1 MVNRKFKHL
10 VRAYGATF
18 TRHSIEWLLP
28 ERCHICDALSETTQ
42 ALCKECRLALNN
54 QRLTV
59 HSSCARCALPLT
71 AGATSRVFCAWCIS
85 QRPIFERCIAANVY
99 ASHSARLVN
108 SLKHSMQL
116 PAARIIAD
124 EMARTIKTFYGADPS
139 KPSGAAIPISHVDL
153 VVPVPL
159 HRRRLRQ
166 RGFNQAIEIA
176 KPLCRQLSLPL
187 AVNACQRLR
196 DAHSQQGL
204 SRRQRAR
211 NLRGAFTATCEVTG
225 KHVALLDDVV
235 TTTSTANAAAQSLLD
250 AGAISCE
257 VWCFARTPA
266 PD

>member
-1 MVNRKFKHL
+1 MVNRQFEHI
-10 VRAYGATF
+10 VRTCGAAF

-28 ERCHICDALSETTQ
+28 ERCHLCDAPSQTAQ

-59 HSSCARCALPLT
+59 HSSCSRCALPLT
-71 AGATSRVFCAWCIS
+71 AEATSRVFCAWCIR
-85 QRPIFERCIAANVY
+85 QRPLFERCIAASVY

-108 SLKHSMQL
+108 RLKHSMQL

-124 EMARTIKTFYGADPS
+124 EMVRSIKTSYGADPS
-139 KPSGAAIPISHVDL
+139 RQSGSTHTTSHVDL

-166 RGFNQAIEIA
+166 RGFNQAIEIG
-176 KPLCRQLSLPL
+176 KPLCAQLSLPL
-187 AVNACQRLR
+187 ALNACQRLR
-196 DAHSQQGL
+196 DAHPQQGL

-235 TTTSTANAAAQSLLD
+235 TTTSTANAATQSLLD